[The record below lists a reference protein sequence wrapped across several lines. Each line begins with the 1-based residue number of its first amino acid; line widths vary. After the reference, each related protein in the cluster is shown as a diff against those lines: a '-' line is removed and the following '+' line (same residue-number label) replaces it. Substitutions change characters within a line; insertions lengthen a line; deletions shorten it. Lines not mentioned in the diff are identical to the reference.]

1 MAKSHAHIESNS
13 DVMES
18 PDVPVPAISPEDA
31 MRLILESTDVD
42 ITDGD
47 ELKQMLVAQVMKTN
61 ELREVLR
68 GKIETMNEMSREL
81 ETARKALAA
90 EMVENMAFKSD
101 SIYAVY
107 FALNRKANEAAGSLN
122 EFELKLT
129 KSKDDKTF
137 ERFKQLNSMLP
148 DLMKTINSLRNDY
161 MRLGEEEAKEA
172 ESKGVPLIEQRR
184 DKKKDKEKTVGVR
197 PVGTKATGSS
207 KRVITDIAPR
217 VAGQSSYEL

>member
-1 MAKSHAHIESNS
+1 
-13 DVMES
+13 MES
-18 PDVPVPAISPEDA
+18 PDVSNPAISAEDA

-68 GKIETMNEMSREL
+68 GKIESMNEMAKEL
-81 ETARKALAA
+81 DSTRKSLTAEL
-90 EMVENMAFKSD
+90 VENLMFKSD
-101 SIYAVY
+101 SVYAVY

-122 EFELKLT
+122 EFQLVLT
-129 KSKDDKTF
+129 KDKNDKTF
-137 ERFKQLNSMLP
+137 ERFKQLTSMLP

-172 ESKGVPLIEQRR
+172 ESKGVPLIEQKR
-184 DKKKDKEKTVGVR
+184 DKAKVR
-197 PVGTKATGSS
+197 EQRKPTEPR
-207 KRVITDIAPR
+207 RVITDIAPQK
-217 VAGQSSYEL
+217 AGQSSYEL